1 MRRCGRQFD
10 WKLHCLLSEVVGF
23 SVVCFS
29 CRYGEHS
36 TPFCVSVVASGRR
49 ADGEFSRRIHD
60 AVERASLE
68 VQSGSSSDE
77 EEEGGGDNSMSSSLS
92 SLCSVLIPPT
102 NPEPKTIPTVSNP
115 NSVYRVSP
123 TQHVNLNNTNPESR
137 QQHPLKVSTDRLM
150 MMLRIPTEINLFVE
164 TETASIA
171 KATRLHLQKLSFYLF
186 ISPLYLKLNSPN
198 SPCSS
203 FHSCNSLQLCLSQ
216 K

>member
-1 MRRCGRQFD
+1 M
-10 WKLHCLLSEVVGF
+10 
-23 SVVCFS
+23 
-29 CRYGEHS
+29 
-36 TPFCVSVVASGRR
+36 VASGRR

-77 EEEGGGDNSMSSSLS
+77 EEEGGGDNSMSSSSLS

-137 QQHPLKVSTDRLM
+137 QHPLKVSTDRLM
-150 MMLRIPTEINLFVE
+150 MMLRIPTD
-164 TETASIA
+164 
-171 KATRLHLQKLSFYLF
+171 
-186 ISPLYLKLNSPN
+186 
-198 SPCSS
+198 
-203 FHSCNSLQLCLSQ
+203 
-216 K
+216 